1 MNNVTQDPQEGI
13 SKEWLSLAKT
23 HAQWLKENAAKRQ
36 AGVEQLLGDL
46 NDEMTLVDFFK
57 SRN

>member
-1 MNNVTQDPQEGI
+1 MTQDPQEGI

-36 AGVEQLLGDL
+36 AGMEQLLGDL